1 MNLLMLAAITAS
13 LAAAGEPPA
22 EDDWLSEMF
31 NGVSP
36 ERAAEV
42 AASVAHHPLGS
53 PENPVRADMPSG
65 EQAYLSRL
73 RCADGR
79 RPRFEREGSFGDGP
93 YGMIM
98 DGYRVECPGSQP
110 ASSTIFMDM
119 YHPGHVEAQAPS
131 GFTIVP

>member
-1 MNLLMLAAITAS
+1 MNLLLLASVTAS
-13 LAAAGEPPA
+13 LMAGAPPA

-31 NGVSP
+31 DGVSP

-53 PENPVRADMPSG
+53 AENPVRADMPG
-65 EQAYLSRL
+65 GQQAYLARL

-79 RPRFEREGSFGDGP
+79 RPLFEREGSFGDGP
-93 YGMIM
+93 YGMIL
-98 DGYRVECPGSQP
+98 DGYRVECRGSEP
-110 ASSTIFMDM
+110 ATSMIFMDM
-119 YHPGHVEAQAPS
+119 YHPDHVETQAPS